1 MGISDDIKSN
11 FYAGIGM
18 MLKGKDKLEEA
29 AKEFVKDK
37 NISAEE
43 GEKFIK
49 NIVSKASEAKDEAI
63 QLIDERVEQ
72 VIDKIGYVKK
82 EEYDTLKKEFEE
94 LKASINKN
102 Q

>member
-82 EEYDTLKKEFEE
+82 EEYDALKKEFEE

-102 Q
+102 